1 MEFDP
6 WQSRS
11 LILDLPSHVF
21 LMGVPIEKAREEQT
35 LILRARP
42 TKTRTRPL
50 NKYYELNREKR
61 IAYSREYYSKHRK
74 KVSTAKL
81 AAYHEKRRKEGS
93 GLRVSTPG

>member
-1 MEFDP
+1 MNP
-6 WQSRS
+6 WQTGFAVTDITGR
-11 LILDLPSHVF
+11 VF